1 MVFSSTL
8 MKSKKRDNGVTAL
21 ETGRQSGK
29 VILKKRGCSHWPSRQ
44 MDIFLNRTFGA
55 MRQGLTE

>member
-29 VILKKRGCSHWPSRQ
+29 VILK
-44 MDIFLNRTFGA
+44 
-55 MRQGLTE
+55 